1 MNLVSMT
8 QQSPDNTATLLSPE
22 SPELLRQ
29 MAVSVLQVTGAQW
42 TCITRRLPDGTGFE
56 VMAGAG
62 AGAPPAGRGLPLVAA
77 RPPGGLVLP
86 LVLGGDELGSIVV
99 GGMTW
104 AADPASRREL
114 ALLGTAA
121 ALALRN
127 LGLVDSLDREAVT
140 AAQRQF
146 RLLSGTIYHLKTA
159 LANST
164 EYLDL
169 LKFDSELSP
178 GQREYVARSR
188 RRLDVAMRLLSEL
201 HDLGMTDA
209 GELEL
214 EGEPLHVAAVIRE
227 LVQEHR
233 AAATA
238 ATAAIALELPEL
250 PLLHMDG
257 DCLRQILDTLVHNAV
272 RYSPPG
278 GVVRVWAELL
288 RDGAGT
294 PELLVYVTDA
304 GPGVAEQNG
313 VFEELQRVERKGQ
326 PGFRLAIAR
335 RLARLMDGELELV
348 TGGDGATFLLRL
360 PAPLA

>member
-1 MNLVSMT
+1 
-8 QQSPDNTATLLSPE
+8 
-22 SPELLRQ
+22 
-29 MAVSVLQVTGAQW
+29 MAVSALQITGAAW
-42 TCITRRLPDGTGFE
+42 TSILRRLPDGSGFE
-56 VMAGAG
+56 VLAGAG
-62 AGAPPAGRGLPLVAA
+62 VGSPPAGRSFPLLVS
-77 RPPGGLVLP
+77 PGPDGMVVP
-86 LVLGGDELGSIVV
+86 LVLGGQELGSIVA
-99 GGMTW
+99 GGVP
-104 AADPASRREL
+104 ALQDPSFRREL
-114 ALLGTAA
+114 TLLGTAT

-127 LGLVDSLDREAVT
+127 LGLVETLDREAVA

-169 LKFDSELSP
+169 LKYDSEMSP

-188 RRLDVAMRLLSEL
+188 RKLDVAMRLLSEL

-209 GELEL
+209 GELEP
-214 EGEPLHVAAVIRE
+214 ESEPLNVAAVIRE
-227 LVQEHR
+227 LVHEHR

-238 ATAAIALELPEL
+238 ATAAIALELPTL

-278 GVVRVWAELL
+278 GVVRVRTELAAARLGNHTAEL
-288 RDGAGT
+288 R
-294 PELLVYVTDA
+294 VHVSDA
-304 GPGVAEQNG
+304 GPGVAEEDG
-313 VFEELQRVERKGQ
+313 VFEEIQRVARKGQ

-335 RLARLMDGELELV
+335 RLARLMGGELELV
-348 TGGDGATFLLRL
+348 RGGDGATFLLRI